1 MIIGKTTN
9 DYFGILCAKCG
20 AETKNA
26 YLGTDPMMPQF
37 KATCPNCG
45 DLGAYKLD
53 ALDWSGLPPEPDKG
67 GG

>member
-9 DYFGILCAKCG
+9 DYFVILCAKCG
-20 AETKNA
+20 AETKSA